1 MGHSL
6 QFVTYVCLERHPTNT
21 ECQPGSQTILQLSL
35 VRTRHL
41 LYKNRGEELLEHLP
55 RSLHLHVKE
64 RLCSNSCLGLPS
76 IPLVRELP
84 LLIHWGSSGLLITG
98 PLLLDHRTVT
108 YSILES
114 PYRRDKQVQNAT
126 GAKTPMWVFSHLWHF
141 VTLWTVAH
149 QGLLYVRFSRQEHWS
164 GLPFPPSGNLP
175 DPGMEPPL
183 PVSPA
188 LQTNSSPPETPE
200 KPQHWQS
207 SCKDHPLLLW
217 NPWHYPTFWTLR
229 GLDD

>member
-1 MGHSL
+1 MLQRAGHDLASEQQQHTTQHGRLYRDAVVGTHLAKGVGHSL
-6 QFVTYVCLERHPTNT
+6 QFVTYVCLERHPINT

-84 LLIHWGSSGLLITG
+84 LLIHWGSCGLLITG

-126 GAKTPMWVFSHLWHF
+126 GAKTPM
-141 VTLWTVAH
+141 
-149 QGLLYVRFSRQEHWS
+149 
-164 GLPFPPSGNLP
+164 
-175 DPGMEPPL
+175 
-183 PVSPA
+183 
-188 LQTNSSPPETPE
+188 
-200 KPQHWQS
+200 
-207 SCKDHPLLLW
+207 
-217 NPWHYPTFWTLR
+217 
-229 GLDD
+229 